1 MIIRYLDKEEV
12 ESRHSLRASRHSIDL
27 SDTIHMA
34 TSEREVKKRCKY
46 QLLARSL
53 HSCARSQVRKWV
65 DEDDQK
71 FLLMKC
77 VNDVGV
83 RRVCED

>member
-1 MIIRYLDKEEV
+1 M
-12 ESRHSLRASRHSIDL
+12 
-27 SDTIHMA
+27 
-34 TSEREVKKRCKY
+34 KKRWKN

-53 HSCARSQVRKWV
+53 HSCPRSQVRKWV

-77 VNDVGV
+77 VNDVDDGSGS
-83 RRVCED
+83 EA

>member
-1 MIIRYLDKEEV
+1 MIVRYLDKEE
-12 ESRHSLRASRHSIDL
+12 SDDRSHSLRSRYSVDL
-27 SDTIHMA
+27 SDSLVNTTNKPDI
-34 TSEREVKKRCKY
+34 KKHCKS

-53 HSCARSQVRKWV
+53 HACQRSQVRKWV

-77 VNDVGV
+77 VNEVLSLSFLSL
-83 RRVCED
+83 

>member
-1 MIIRYLDKEEV
+1 M
-12 ESRHSLRASRHSIDL
+12 DL
-27 SDTIHMA
+27 SDTIHTA
-34 TSEREVKKRCKY
+34 TTEREVKKRWKN

-53 HSCARSQVRKWV
+53 HSCPRSQVRKWV

-77 VNDVGV
+77 VNDVGADV
-83 RRVCED
+83 SAPTSDENCHVLAFPSNER

>member
-1 MIIRYLDKEEV
+1 M
-12 ESRHSLRASRHSIDL
+12 DL
-27 SDTIHMA
+27 SDTIHTA
-34 TSEREVKKRCKY
+34 TTERVVKKRWKN

-53 HSCARSQVRKWV
+53 HSCPRSQVRKWV

-77 VNDVGV
+77 VNDVDDGSGS
-83 RRVCED
+83 EA